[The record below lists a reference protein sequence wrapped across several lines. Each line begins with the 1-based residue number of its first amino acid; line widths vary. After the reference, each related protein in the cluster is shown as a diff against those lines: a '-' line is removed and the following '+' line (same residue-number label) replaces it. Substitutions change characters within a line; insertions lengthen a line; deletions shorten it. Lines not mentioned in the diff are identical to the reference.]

1 MKREKLSIEFN
12 DSLLFRKK
20 QNFVYSLRKNRDE
33 QKSLKLRK
41 CYLSDIRKH
50 VFQGQKLK
58 FMKNLLICRL
68 KGRNFVKRVAIKEMN
83 FQMDLND
90 QKAM

>member
-1 MKREKLSIEFN
+1 MKREKLSFELN
-12 DSLLFRKK
+12 NSLLFRKK

-33 QKSLKLRK
+33 QKNLKLRK
-41 CYLSDIRKH
+41 GYLSDIRKH
-50 VFQGQKLK
+50 VIQGQKLK
-58 FMKNLLICRL
+58 FMKNLLISRL

-90 QKAM
+90 QKAL